1 MRDDLFTVAH
11 ELFMTDTA
19 RYADIEFVSSSFAN
33 LSHLL
38 AKEGEIPWIE
48 IHPEDA
54 HRQGITGGTMVEVAN
69 TRGVCRLRAV
79 VTENVLPGVVVAPKG
94 RWLSRSLDGHNVT
107 WTTSDAL
114 AELAGQSTFHSNLV
128 EIRPVE

>member
-19 RYADIEFVSSSFAN
+19 RYADIVFVSSSFAN

-38 AKEGEIPWIE
+38 AKEVEIPWIE

-54 HRQGITGGTMVEVAN
+54 HRQGITGGAMVEVAN
-69 TRGVCRLRAV
+69 TRVGC
-79 VTENVLPGVVVAPKG
+79 G
-94 RWLSRSLDGHNVT
+94 RW
-107 WTTSDAL
+107 
-114 AELAGQSTFHSNLV
+114 
-128 EIRPVE
+128 